1 RQGNVRLPRSGL
13 DVPSEPAAAARHLP
27 RGHDDQ
33 LPRAHRH
40 AHRRRPNRA
49 VGRVADRSARGRLG
63 AGAVMAKRTKF
74 QAEMLLRAAP
84 VSAFDVLR
92 EVAARLEITQTF
104 PPGILAAV
112 GQTISTV
119 IDEADQVRAI
129 KAEDKRQAALAVVEP
144 EKAGGTA

>member
-1 RQGNVRLPRSGL
+1 
-13 DVPSEPAAAARHLP
+13 
-27 RGHDDQ
+27 
-33 LPRAHRH
+33 
-40 AHRRRPNRA
+40 
-49 VGRVADRSARGRLG
+49 
-63 AGAVMAKRTKF
+63 MAKRTKF